1 MHQVSRLI
9 AGLIATALIPL
20 LAFSQPLP
28 TPTTQGVR
36 TFVSLDATTISSGSP
51 ANVLVSGHAI
61 AGGFIWT
68 DASTLSVPGAKL
80 CLNQKGPAGTVTGGD
95 TMCFGAGGS
104 YQIYPSTLAVSM
116 SVSAGTATVSGYGFV
131 Q

>member
-1 MHQVSRLI
+1 MHQSYRL
-9 AGLIATALIPL
+9 AVLTG
-20 LAFSQPLP
+20 LAFLPLVGFAQPLP

-36 TFVSLDATTISSGSP
+36 TLLSLDQTTITSGTP
-51 ANVLVSGHAI
+51 VNVIAAGHAV

-68 DASTLSVPGAKL
+68 DASTLSVTGAKL
-80 CLNQKGPAGTVTGGD
+80 CVNQKGPAGTVTGGD

-104 YQIYPSTLAVSM
+104 YQIYPSTGAVSM
-116 SVSAGTATVSGYGFV
+116 SVSAGNATVAGYGFT

>member
-1 MHQVSRLI
+1 MHRIHRFIGAALAAVLI
-9 AGLIATALIPL
+9 SP
-20 LAFSQPLP
+20 LAFSQPMP
-28 TPTTQGVR
+28 NPTTQGVR
-36 TFVSLDATTISSGSP
+36 TLVSLDQTALTSGAP
-51 ANVLVSGHAI
+51 VIVIAAGHAT

-68 DASTLSVPGAKL
+68 DASTLSVPSAKL

-104 YQIYPSTLAVSM
+104 YQIYPSTGAVSM
-116 SVSAGTATVSGYGFV
+116 SVSAGNATVAGYGFT